1 MRLGLKLR
9 KNKLKKN
16 KLKKRNINEVLYKNT
31 RIKVKVDLI
40 YTLMKLFGMV

>member
-9 KNKLKKN
+9 KN
-16 KLKKRNINEVLYKNT
+16 KLKKRNINEVLYKNK

-40 YTLMKLFGMV
+40 YALMKLLGMI

>member
-9 KNKLKKN
+9 KNKSN
-16 KLKKRNINEVLYKNT
+16 KRNINEVLYKNT

>member
-9 KNKLKKN
+9 KN

>member
-9 KNKLKKN
+9 KNKK
-16 KLKKRNINEVLYKNT
+16 KKRNINEVLYKNR

-40 YTLMKLFGMV
+40 YALMKLFGMV

>member
-1 MRLGLKLR
+1 MGLGLKLR
-9 KNKLKKN
+9 KN
-16 KLKKRNINEVLYKNT
+16 KLKKRNINEVLYKNR

>member
-9 KNKLKKN
+9 QNELIKKN
-16 KLKKRNINEVLYKNT
+16 VTDVLYKNK

-40 YTLMKLFGMV
+40 YVLMKLLGMI

>member
-9 KNKLKKN
+9 KN
-16 KLKKRNINEVLYKNT
+16 KLKKRNINEVLYKNK

-40 YTLMKLFGMV
+40 YALMKLFGMV